1 MCSQMPFNKILLTL
15 VPRVPNG
22 QTVSVYV
29 LFFLSD
35 LLSYSII
42 AAYFIAS
49 VEFVSSVYSRVSFS
63 AKDHISEILKY
74 P

>member
-1 MCSQMPFNKILLTL
+1 MHFNKILLMQ
-15 VPRVPNG
+15 VHRVPNR

-35 LLSYSII
+35 LLSYTIM
-42 AAYFIAS
+42 AAYFIAC
-49 VEFVSSVYSRVSFS
+49 VEFVSSVYSCLSLS
-63 AKDHISEILKY
+63 AKDHIFEILKY